1 MPNHGEKKMKAIYQ
15 NLIIPFLLLQGSL
28 LAHCQVPCGIY
39 NDAARIIQIQEDF
52 STIQKAMTKIKELS
66 QQQDATSM
74 NQLTRWIMT
83 KEDHASKIQ
92 KVVSDYFL
100 TQRIK
105 VKTESSE
112 FERYVKQTT
121 TLHQILVSAMQCK
134 QTVDNINVDRGFQ
147 LVDTFIG
154 YYFDKHGLEHLEKLS
169 E

>member
-1 MPNHGEKKMKAIYQ
+1 MKPIYQ
-15 NLIIPFLLLQGSL
+15 NLIVPFLLLQGSL

-74 NQLTRWIMT
+74 NQLTRWIIT

-92 KVVSDYFL
+92 KVVSEYFL

-105 VKTESSE
+105 VKTKGSE
-112 FERYVKQTT
+112 FDTYVKQAT
-121 TLHQILVSAMQCK
+121 TLHQILVSAMKCK
-134 QTVDNINVDRGFQ
+134 QTVDFGYVDEGLHQ
-147 LVDTFIG
+147 IETFIDL
-154 YYFDKHGLEHLEKLS
+154 YFDTHGKNHIKQMS
-169 E
+169 KS

>member
-1 MPNHGEKKMKAIYQ
+1 MKPIYQ
-15 NLIIPFLLLQGSL
+15 NLIVPFLLLQGSL

-92 KVVSDYFL
+92 KVVSEYFL

-105 VKTESSE
+105 AKTEGSE
-112 FERYVKQTT
+112 FDTYVKQTT
-121 TLHQILVSAMQCK
+121 TLHQILVAAMKCK
-134 QTVDNINVDRGFQ
+134 QTVSNKSTERLSNLTERFSSI
-147 LVDTFIG
+147 
-154 YYFDKHGLEHLEKLS
+154 YFDEHGLEHLEELNHK
-169 E
+169 

>member
-1 MPNHGEKKMKAIYQ
+1 MKPIYQ

-74 NQLTRWIMT
+74 NQLTRWIIT

-92 KVVSDYFL
+92 KVVSEYFL

-105 VKTESSE
+105 AKTEDSE
-112 FERYVKQTT
+112 FDTYVKQAT
-121 TLHQILVSAMQCK
+121 TLHQILVSAMKCK
-134 QTVDNINVDRGFQ
+134 QTIDEQNVILGINLIDQ
-147 LVDTFIG
+147 FIEI
-154 YYFDKHGLEHLEKLS
+154 YFDSHGLQHLQKLS

>member
-1 MPNHGEKKMKAIYQ
+1 MKPIYL
-15 NLIIPFLLLQGSL
+15 NLIAPFLLLQGSL

-74 NQLTRWIMT
+74 NQLTRWIIT

-92 KVVSDYFL
+92 KVVSEYFL

-105 VKTESSE
+105 AKTEGSG
-112 FERYVKQTT
+112 FDTYVKQTT
-121 TLHQILVSAMQCK
+121 TLHQILVSAMKCK
-134 QTVDNINVDRGFQ
+134 QTVELGQVDEGLHQ
-147 LVDTFIG
+147 IETFIDL
-154 YYFDKHGLEHLEKLS
+154 YFDTHGKDHIKQMS
-169 E
+169 ES

>member
-1 MPNHGEKKMKAIYQ
+1 MKPIYQ

-83 KEDHASKIQ
+83 KDNHASKIQ
-92 KVVSDYFL
+92 KVVSEYFL

-105 VKTESSE
+105 AKTKGSE
-112 FERYVKQTT
+112 FDTYVKQTT
-121 TLHQILVSAMQCK
+121 TVHQILVSAMKCK
-134 QTVDNINVDRGFQ
+134 QTVESGHVDEGLHQ
-147 LVDTFIG
+147 IETFIG
-154 YYFDKHGLEHLEKLS
+154 LYFDTHGKDHIKQMNES
-169 E
+169 

>member
-1 MPNHGEKKMKAIYQ
+1 MKPIYQ
-15 NLIIPFLLLQGSL
+15 NLIVPFLLLQGSL

-66 QQQDATSM
+66 QQQDAISM
-74 NQLTRWIMT
+74 NQLTRWIIT

-105 VKTESSE
+105 AKTEGSE
-112 FERYVKQTT
+112 FDTYVKQTT
-121 TLHQILVSAMQCK
+121 TLHQILVSAMKCK
-134 QTVDNINVDRGFQ
+134 QTVESGHVDEGFHQIENFINLD
-147 LVDTFIG
+147 
-154 YYFDKHGLEHLEKLS
+154 FDKHGKTHIKQMS
-169 E
+169 ESK

>member
-1 MPNHGEKKMKAIYQ
+1 MKPIYQ

-74 NQLTRWIMT
+74 NQLTRWIIT

-92 KVVSDYFL
+92 KVISDYFL

-105 VKTESSE
+105 AKTEGSE
-112 FERYVKQTT
+112 YNTYVKQTT
-121 TLHQILVSAMQCK
+121 TLHQILVSAMKCK
-134 QTVDNINVDRGFQ
+134 QTIDKQNVILGINLIDQFVER
-147 LVDTFIG
+147 
-154 YYFDKHGLEHLEKLS
+154 YFDSHGLEHLQKLS

>member
-1 MPNHGEKKMKAIYQ
+1 MKPIYQ
-15 NLIIPFLLLQGSL
+15 NLVIPFLLLQGLL
-28 LAHCQVPCGIY
+28 LAHCQMPCGIY

-105 VKTESSE
+105 AKNEGSE
-112 FERYVKQTT
+112 FDTYVKQTT
-121 TLHQILVSAMQCK
+121 TLHQILVSAMKCK
-134 QTVDNINVDRGFQ
+134 QTVELGQVDEGLHQ
-147 LVDTFIG
+147 IKTFIDL
-154 YYFDKHGLEHLEKLS
+154 YFDTHGKDHIKQMS
-169 E
+169 ESK

>member
-1 MPNHGEKKMKAIYQ
+1 MKPIYQ
-15 NLIIPFLLLQGSL
+15 NLIVPFLLLQGSL

-92 KVVSDYFL
+92 KVVSEYFL

-105 VKTESSE
+105 AKTEGSE
-112 FERYVKQTT
+112 FDTYVKQTT
-121 TLHQILVSAMQCK
+121 TLHQILVSAMKCK
-134 QTVDNINVDRGFQ
+134 QTVESELVDEGWHQ
-147 LVDTFIG
+147 IDTFIDL
-154 YYFDKHGLEHLEKLS
+154 YFDKHGKDHIKQMS
-169 E
+169 ESK

>member
-1 MPNHGEKKMKAIYQ
+1 MKPIYQ
-15 NLIIPFLLLQGSL
+15 NLIVPFLLLQGSL

-83 KEDHASKIQ
+83 KDEHASKIQ
-92 KVVSDYFL
+92 KVISDYFL

-105 VKTESSE
+105 AKTEG
-112 FERYVKQTT
+112 FEYNTYVKQTT
-121 TLHQILVSAMQCK
+121 ILHQILVSAMKCK
-134 QTVDNINVDRGFQ
+134 QTVDKQNVILGINLIDQFVEQ
-147 LVDTFIG
+147 
-154 YYFDKHGLEHLEKLS
+154 YFDSHGLEHLQKLS

>member
-1 MPNHGEKKMKAIYQ
+1 MKPIYQ

-83 KEDHASKIQ
+83 KDDHASKIQ

-105 VKTESSE
+105 AKTEGSE
-112 FERYVKQTT
+112 FDTYVKQTT
-121 TLHQILVSAMQCK
+121 TLHQILVSAMKCK
-134 QTVDNINVDRGFQ
+134 QTIDEQNVILGINLIDQ
-147 LVDTFIG
+147 FIEI
-154 YYFDKHGLEHLEKLS
+154 YFDSHGLQHLQKLS

>member
-1 MPNHGEKKMKAIYQ
+1 MKPIYK
-15 NLIIPFLLLQGSL
+15 NLIVPFLLLQGSL

-39 NDAARIIQIQEDF
+39 NDAARIIQIHEDF

-74 NQLTRWIMT
+74 NQLTRWIIT

-92 KVVSDYFL
+92 KVISDYFL

-105 VKTESSE
+105 AKTESSQYNT
-112 FERYVKQTT
+112 YVKQTT
-121 TLHQILVSAMQCK
+121 TLHQILVSAMKCK
-134 QTVDNINVDRGFQ
+134 QTIDKQNVILGINLIDQFVER
-147 LVDTFIG
+147 
-154 YYFDKHGLEHLEKLS
+154 YFDSHGLEHLQKLS

>member
-1 MPNHGEKKMKAIYQ
+1 MKPIYQ
-15 NLIIPFLLLQGSL
+15 NLIVPFLLLQGSL

-83 KEDHASKIQ
+83 KDEHASKIQ

-105 VKTESSE
+105 AKTKGSE
-112 FERYVKQTT
+112 FDTYVKQTT
-121 TLHQILVSAMQCK
+121 TLHQILVSAMKCK
-134 QTVDNINVDRGFQ
+134 QTIDEQNVILGINLIDQFVEQ
-147 LVDTFIG
+147 
-154 YYFDKHGLEHLEKLS
+154 YFDSHGLEHLQKLS

>member
-1 MPNHGEKKMKAIYQ
+1 MKPIYQ
-15 NLIIPFLLLQGSL
+15 NLIVPFLLLQGSL

-39 NDAARIIQIQEDF
+39 NDVARIIQIQEDF

-74 NQLTRWIMT
+74 NQLTRWIIT

-92 KVVSDYFL
+92 KVVSEYFL

-105 VKTESSE
+105 AKTEGSE
-112 FERYVKQTT
+112 FDTYVKQTT
-121 TLHQILVSAMQCK
+121 TLHQILVSAMKCK
-134 QTVDNINVDRGFQ
+134 QTVDKQNVILGINLIDQFVER
-147 LVDTFIG
+147 
-154 YYFDKHGLEHLEKLS
+154 YFDSHGLEHLQKLS

>member
-1 MPNHGEKKMKAIYQ
+1 MKQIYL
-15 NLIIPFLLLQGSL
+15 NLIVPFLLLQGSL

-74 NQLTRWIMT
+74 NQLTRWIIT

-92 KVVSDYFL
+92 KMVSDYFL

-105 VKTESSE
+105 AKTEGSDYNT
-112 FERYVKQTT
+112 YVKQTT
-121 TLHQILVSAMQCK
+121 TLHQILVSAMKCK
-134 QTVDNINVDRGFQ
+134 QTIDEQNVILGINLIDQFVER
-147 LVDTFIG
+147 
-154 YYFDKHGLEHLEKLS
+154 YFDSHGLEHLQKLS